1 MKTTK
6 IALSVLMCTTITVLV
21 MPVTPAAAQS
31 LFPVKQANEALRGST
46 SGGTFSLFSDL
57 RAHEVG
63 DVLTITINE
72 NTTASSSATT
82 KVSQDEGVNLFG
94 GSGLFHRLF
103 GGLSLGATN
112 SRTANGSGQTTRTGT
127 LVTTLS
133 VVVKDVLPNGIL
145 KVQGSRV
152 IGVNKES
159 QKVTFTG
166 LVRPEDIGSDNT
178 VPSNLVADVK
188 VQYDGKGMVSRAQS
202 PGILTRIVR
211 FLF

>member
-1 MKTTK
+1 MKQPSLVLAAW
-6 IALSVLMCTTITVLV
+6 ICAAVALVSVTAS
-21 MPVTPAAAQS
+21 PVTAQS
-31 LFPVKQANEALRGST
+31 LFPVKQANEALRGSS
-46 SGGTFSLFSDL
+46 SGGAFSLFSDL

-94 GSGLFHRLF
+94 GSGLFHQLF
-103 GGLSLGATN
+103 GGLSLGASN

-145 KVQGSRV
+145 KVQGSRI
-152 IGVNKES
+152 IGVNKET

-188 VQYDGKGMVSRAQS
+188 VQYDGKGMVSRAQT